1 MQLVSNYMRDDALRH
16 ALNDL
21 TKKTFGFDFESW
33 VTGGYFEG
41 DYIPFS
47 FIERWENNFQ
57 CIRKQDVFSSE
68 WCREK
73 LHTDRNSN
81 DR

>member
-47 FIERWENNFQ
+47 FIEDVMYS
-57 CIRKQDVFSSE
+57 IRPGRSMSG
-68 WCREK
+68 
-73 LHTDRNSN
+73 LSI
-81 DR
+81 

>member
-47 FIERWENNFQ
+47 FIEAWTN
-57 CIRKQDVFSSE
+57 
-68 WCREK
+68 
-73 LHTDRNSN
+73 
-81 DR
+81 